1 MQKLAVFG
9 LLLLVI
15 GACRTSKETTTTRVL
30 TSADYP
36 YIRTFHSAV
45 RFKSKG
51 QYKEA
56 IQAFD
61 SCFTARPTDDAAAFG
76 LAQCYL
82 LVNDKTKSSQ
92 YTEIASKLDPNNIW
106 YTQELAY
113 MYYNQ
118 SKFEEAK
125 KCFAKMIEKEPKNI
139 DWLFGYADLLRRTN
153 KPLEAV
159 SALDK
164 MEDQLGVLPDISVQ
178 KFELYMAA
186 KQEEKALNELTKAR
200 KVYPDDL
207 QLIGTLVD
215 YYFQKRETTKAQEM
229 LVELVKN
236 DPSNGR
242 ANLALGELYLR
253 QFKKPEAYTYFKAA
267 FEGEGVDVDTKM
279 KVLVM
284 LMEQQTKIEP
294 ELVELTDI
302 MAIKHPSDAKS
313 YSIKGDVLLQ
323 NGNKKEALAAYK
335 QALKFDDSRYPIWNQ
350 VLLLEYELRDFD
362 ALYLDARA
370 CSALFPSLPNVQ
382 LLYTIACLQNGRYEE
397 TIDAASIGRELVV
410 NDPKIEAEFYAQ
422 SGDAYFH
429 MKQHEAGITDYE
441 KALKLDPSN
450 LLTKNN
456 YAMRLALAGKQLDK
470 AMNLIEEVISLAP
483 DQAPFLDT
491 KGMVLFQKEKYND
504 AKNLFLKVNELQPN
518 DRNYVEH
525 LGDVYFKTG
534 DTNKALELWKSAQ
547 QLGSKNKMLDKKIQ
561 TKNYVAPSF

>member
-1 MQKLAVFG
+1 MRNLAVFG
-9 LLLLVI
+9 LLLVVLI
-15 GACRTSKETTTTRVL
+15 ACRTSKEPTTRVL

-45 RFKSKG
+45 RFKAKG

-82 LVNDKTKSSQ
+82 LVNDKTKSAQ
-92 YTEIASKLDPNNIW
+92 YTEQASKLDPDNIW

-118 SKFEEAK
+118 GKFEEAT
-125 KCFAKMIEKEPKNI
+125 KCFSKMIEKEPKNI

-153 KPLEAV
+153 KPLEAIA
-159 SALDK
+159 ALDK
-164 MEDQLGVLPDISVQ
+164 MEDQLGVLPDISIQ
-178 KFELYMAA
+178 KFELYIAA
-186 KQEEKALNELTKAR
+186 KQEDKALNELFEAR
-200 KVYPDDL
+200 KVHPDDL

-215 YYFQKRETTKAQEM
+215 FYFQKRETAKAQEM

-236 DPSNGR
+236 DPNNGR

-253 QFKKPEAYTYFKAA
+253 QFKKPEAYKYFKAA

-284 LMEQQTKIEP
+284 LMEQQVKIEP
-294 ELVELTDI
+294 EVIELTEI
-302 MAIKHPSDAKS
+302 MTIKHPTDAKS

-323 NGNKKEALAAYK
+323 NGNKKEALDAYK
-335 QALKFDDSRYPIWNQ
+335 QALKLDDSRYPIWNQ

-362 ALYLDARA
+362 ALYADARA
-370 CSALFPSLPNVQ
+370 CSALFPSIANVQ
-382 LLYTIACLQNGRYEE
+382 LLYTIACLQRGRYEE
-397 TIDAASIGRELVV
+397 TIDAAGIGRELVV
-410 NDPKIEAEFYAQ
+410 NDPITEAEFYAQ

-429 MKQHEAGITDYE
+429 LKQIDAGIADYE

-450 LLTKNN
+450 LLTRNN
-456 YAMRLALAGKQLDK
+456 YAMRLALASKNLDQ
-470 AMNLIEEVISLAP
+470 AMKMIEEVNSSSP
-483 DQAPFLDT
+483 NQAPFLDT
-491 KGMVLFQKEKYND
+491 KGVVLFQMGKYAE
-504 AKNLFLKVNELQPN
+504 AKNIFLKVNEMQPN

-525 LGDVYFKTG
+525 LGDAYFKTG
-534 DTNKALELWKSAQ
+534 DANKALELWKSAQ
-547 QLGSKNKMLDKKIQ
+547 QLGSKNKMLEKKIQ
-561 TKNYVAPSF
+561 TKNYVAPSY